1 MELMS
6 VVLICMVFSLYCDLI
21 FYIFKLQPIEENK
34 NDNNK
39 MFDLN
44 PFELLK
50 RADIMSGTEFE
61 SFLQRL
67 LEKLG
72 YRVYTT
78 PKSKDYGAD
87 LIVSKNGVRMV
98 VQAKRYSKS
107 VGIKA
112 VQEAL
117 GAVQYYNASKAIVI
131 TNSKFTQD
139 ARKLADSNDVEL
151 WDRAILFELIVCA
164 RQLNDEVSYSQLSD
178 CDVA

>member
-6 VVLICMVFSLYCDLI
+6 VVFICMVFSLYCDLVFSI
-21 FYIFKLQPIEENK
+21 CKPQPIEEKK

-50 RADIMSGTEFE
+50 RADIMSGT
-61 SFLQRL
+61 
-67 LEKLG
+67 
-72 YRVYTT
+72 
-78 PKSKDYGAD
+78 
-87 LIVSKNGVRMV
+87 

-117 GAVQYYNASKAIVI
+117 GAVKHYNASKAIVI

-139 ARKLADSNDVEL
+139 ARELADSNDVEL
-151 WDRAILFELIVCA
+151 WDRATLFEIILLTHKRI
-164 RQLNDEVSYSQLSD
+164 EETSYSQLSD